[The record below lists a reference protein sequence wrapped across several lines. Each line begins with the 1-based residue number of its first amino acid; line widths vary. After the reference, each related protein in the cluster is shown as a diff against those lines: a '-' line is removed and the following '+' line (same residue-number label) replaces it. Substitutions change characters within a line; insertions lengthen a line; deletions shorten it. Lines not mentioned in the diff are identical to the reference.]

1 MNLFELE
8 ILNYIQEHIRCGFL
22 DILMPLITALDNG
35 GVFYIILALILL
47 IFKKTRKVGCYLALA
62 LIFGLIA
69 GNLILKNAVAR
80 TRPYDMP
87 QALSFDLLIN
97 KPRDFSFPSGHTLVA
112 CEGAVV
118 MWFYSRRAG
127 IAATVLGALIA
138 FSRLYLYVHYP
149 TDILGGIALGII
161 TSLCAVFTVN
171 KIWAK
176 IWNSKK
182 KA

>member
-1 MNLFELE
+1 MNLFGLG
-8 ILNYIQEHIRCGFL
+8 ILNFIQNNLRCGFL
-22 DILMPLITALDNG
+22 DILMPMITALGNG

-69 GNLILKNAVAR
+69 GNLILKNVVAR
-80 TRPYDMP
+80 TRPYDLP
-87 QALSFDLLIN
+87 ELLPVDLLIN
-97 KPRDFSFPSGHTLVA
+97 KPRDFAFPSGHTLVA

-127 IAATVLGALIA
+127 ITATVLGALIA

-149 TDILGGIALGII
+149 TDILGGIILGII

-171 KIWAK
+171 KIWEK
-176 IWNSKK
+176 IWNLKK

>member
-1 MNLFELE
+1 MNLFELG
-8 ILNYIQEHIRCGFL
+8 ILNFIQNNLRCGFL
-22 DILMPLITALDNG
+22 DILMPMITALGNG
-35 GVFYIILALILL
+35 GVFYII
-47 IFKKTRKVGCYLALA
+47 LA

-112 CEGAVV
+112 CESAVV

-149 TDILGGIALGII
+149 TDILGGIVLGII